1 MHLSAIRSAMS
12 NMDDNVLLQS
22 CASSSEMRRG
32 VEAVWG
38 KTEKKKAIQQEAAR
52 SKTGIWGPTH
62 SYDSDDDT
70 DMQVENKKEG
80 SSDTTKEETN
90 SSDSPTNPRIVTPES
105 ASSNPLNRLY
115 ESAVT
120 AMTPTSRSIKKAT
133 SSCLFKDDDDILESD
148 VEHEHVILSKSGEL
162 LAALDPC
169 RPCRNPIC
177 ESPPPSRNPQENEKI
192 VKTPDATNIVR
203 DLSMAESATTP
214 ASRRRQRHMERLKAQ
229 ARLEIASNSNVPAP
243 LKTLEVKPRELERSI
258 SELTMRSS
266 YGEATAK
273 LAEHRRMAYYAVGKY
288 HGRSG
293 GNRRCYFSGKL
304 ILGGAPFYAGSVQQG
319 LRTLVV
325 FCLPSAL
332 GLPLVDDDEQ
342 PLSSS
347 SNLKR
352 QGSLTSTGSTRSKE
366 STKSSV
372 GFSAQPRSSIRRMR
386 SAATGLRSAA
396 TGARSASGTAT
407 ASRLSSLDDY
417 SLSYEEE
424 DDVNAHLDRD
434 YLLRVLPAP
443 SQDLLDNMA
452 DRYPEQF
459 ETLPLQVR
467 SPHCWCL
474 FVKFC
479 FFSGLP
485 IAEGEMHYKVQDRVA
500 EQYGEEIILSHEV
513 MEAVNG
519 ASAEI
524 LRLPN
529 QKTFRYLQ
537 KHYTQQCGKLSDEVF
552 KRSNWEVVLP
562 EV

>member
-1 MHLSAIRSAMS
+1 
-12 NMDDNVLLQS
+12 MDDKVVLQS
-22 CASSSEMRRG
+22 CASSQELRKG

-38 KTEKKKAIQQEAAR
+38 ATAKKKAIQQEAAR
-52 SKTGIWGPTH
+52 SKSGIWGPTH

-80 SSDTTKEETN
+80 NSDTTKEETN
-90 SSDSPTNPRIVTPES
+90 SSDSPNGPRIVSPES
-105 ASSNPLNRLY
+105 ATAASNNPLNRLY

-120 AMTPTSRSIKKAT
+120 AITPTSNSIKKAT
-133 SSCLFKDDDDILESD
+133 TSCLYKEGDILESD
-148 VEHEHVILSKSGEL
+148 VEPDQVIFSRSGEVM
-162 LAALDPC
+162 AALDPC
-169 RPCRNPIC
+169 RPCRNPTC
-177 ESPPPSRNPQENEKI
+177 DSPPRSRNPDSPQDVEEKL
-192 VKTPDATNIVR
+192 VATPTSGAANIVR
-203 DLSMAESATTP
+203 DLSNAESATTP

-229 ARLEIASNSNVPAP
+229 ARHEIANNTNVPAP
-243 LKTLEVKPRELERSI
+243 VKTLEVKPKELERSI

-332 GLPLVDDDEQ
+332 GLPLVDDSGEA
-342 PLSSS
+342 PPKPM
-347 SNLKR
+347 KR
-352 QGSLTSTGSTRSKE
+352 QGSYTSIGSCRSKE
-366 STKSSV
+366 TSKSSE
-372 GFSAQPRSSIRRMR
+372 GFSAQPRSSIRRFR
-386 SAATGLRSAA
+386 SMGTG
-396 TGARSASGTAT
+396 TKSASGTAT
-407 ASRLSSLDDY
+407 ASRLSSLDDM

-467 SPHCWCL
+467 SPHCWNL

-485 IAEGEMHYKVQDRVA
+485 IAEGEKHYKIQDSVA
-500 EQYGEEIILSHEV
+500 DQYGEEIILSHEV

-519 ASAEI
+519 SSADI

-537 KHYTQQCGKLSDEVF
+537 KHYTQQCGKLNDEVF
-552 KRSNWEVVLP
+552 NRSNWEEVLP

>member
-1 MHLSAIRSAMS
+1 MSALQSALSSMES
-12 NMDDNVLLQS
+12 HVLLQS
-22 CASSSEMRRG
+22 CTSSDMRRG

-38 KTEKKKAIQQEAAR
+38 VKDRKKTIQEEAAK
-52 SKTGIWGPTH
+52 SKTGVWGPTH
-62 SYDSDDDT
+62 SFDSDDDT
-70 DMQVENKKEG
+70 DMQVQHKKKDG

-90 SSDSPTNPRIVTPES
+90 SSVSPTHNVPRVSPES
-105 ASSNPLNRLY
+105 AHSNPLNRLY
-115 ESAVT
+115 ESAVS

-133 SSCLFKDDDDILESD
+133 SSCLFKDDDQVQSD
-148 VEHEHVILSKSGEL
+148 VNPDVIIPSRSSEM

-169 RPCRNPIC
+169 RPCRNPTID
-177 ESPPPSRNPQENEKI
+177 SPPRTRSLHEEEDKI
-192 VKTPDATNIVR
+192 IKTPTSEATNIVR
-203 DLSMAESATTP
+203 DLSMAESNTTP
-214 ASRRRQRHMERLKAQ
+214 ATRRRQRHMERLKAQ
-229 ARLEIASNSNVPAP
+229 ARLEIANNTNAAAP
-243 LKTLEVKPRELERSI
+243 LKTLEVQPSKDLERSI

-332 GLPLVDDDEQ
+332 GLPLLEGQ
-342 PLSSS
+342 PTE
-347 SNLKR
+347 LKR
-352 QGSLTSTGSTRSKE
+352 QGSLQSLGSVKSKE
-366 STKSSV
+366 SSV
-372 GFSAQPRSSIRRMR
+372 GFTAQPRSSIRR
-386 SAATGLRSAA
+386 LR
-396 TGARSASGTAT
+396 SGTAT

-424 DDVNAHLDRD
+424 DDVNAHLDRE

-467 SPHCWCL
+467 SPHCWRL

-485 IAEGEMHYKVQDRVA
+485 IAEGELHYKVLDSVA
-500 EQYGEEIILSHEV
+500 EQFGEEIILSHEV

-537 KHYTQQCGKLSDEVF
+537 KHYTQQCGKLSEEVF
-552 KRSNWEVVLP
+552 QRSNWEMVLP

>member
-1 MHLSAIRSAMS
+1 M
-12 NMDDNVLLQS
+12 
-22 CASSSEMRRG
+22 
-32 VEAVWG
+32 EAVLG
-38 KTEKKKAIQQEAAR
+38 LENDRRKSIREEAAK

-62 SYDSDDDT
+62 SFDT
-70 DMQVENKKEG
+70 DEETNGSHAGHQTKENN
-80 SSDTTKEETN
+80 SFDTTKEETTSTDEELLYPPRKQESGFR
-90 SSDSPTNPRIVTPES
+90 SSSPL
-105 ASSNPLNRLY
+105 LNRIY
-115 ESAVT
+115 ESAVSV
-120 AMTPTSRSIKKAT
+120 MTPTSRSLK
-133 SSCLFKDDDDILESD
+133 SCLAHKGENS
-148 VEHEHVILSKSGEL
+148 VTEHDRVALSYPSEMF
-162 LAALDPC
+162 AALDPC
-169 RPCRNPIC
+169 SPCNHPNID
-177 ESPPPSRNPQENEKI
+177 SPPRSPNPAKDGSPQGLCNLKNVTSTME
-192 VKTPDATNIVR
+192 ATQIMR
-203 DLSMAESATTP
+203 DLSLTESQATP
-214 ASRRRQRHMERLKAQ
+214 ASRRRQRHMERLRVQ
-229 ARLEIASNSNVPAP
+229 AGLEMATAPAP
-243 LKTLEVKPRELERSI
+243 VKNLEVQLQLAERSI

-273 LAEHRRMAYYAVGKY
+273 LAEQRRMAYYAVGKH

-332 GLPLVDDDEQ
+332 GLPLPEGQSLD
-342 PLSSS
+342 L
-347 SNLKR
+347 NR
-352 QGSLTSTGSTRSKE
+352 QTSYQSIASVTTKE
-366 STKSSV
+366 SSM
-372 GFSAQPRSSIRRMR
+372 GFAAKPRSLVRR
-386 SAATGLRSAA
+386 T
-396 TGARSASGTAT
+396 RSASG
-407 ASRLSSLDDY
+407 SRLSSLDDL

-424 DDVNAHLDRD
+424 QDDIRSVDRE

-459 ETLPLQVR
+459 ETLPVQVR
-467 SPHCWCL
+467 SPHCWRL

-485 IAEGEMHYKVQDRVA
+485 IAEGELHYKLQDQVA

-519 ASAEI
+519 TSAEI

-537 KHYTQQCGKLSDEVF
+537 KHYTQQCGKLNGEVF
-552 KRSNWEVVLP
+552 KRESWELILP